1 MTWKRSN
8 RIEDEQSTC
17 VILDPNTWYPSN
29 PTWHNLRCCRI
40 QNKVAAIK
48 LPLTDLS
55 HFRIFTTITF
65 KLGRPTLVRP
75 DLVSLYIRHNF
86 SQQNICILWIYWGT
100 KPFATQFWF
109 FPFCIFWWGS
119 WFCRQ
124 WPVTS
129 GVQGAWGR
137 VGLSCHVFL
146 EKEAWDVLD
155 VQVQDL
161 LKVCTS
167 TSRSWSTSLASLPCL
182 VWEGSSS

>member
-65 KLGRPTLVRP
+65 KLGRPTLVR
-75 DLVSLYIRHNF
+75 LVSLYIRHNF
-86 SQQNICILWIYWGT
+86 FQQKNCIVWIYWDT
-100 KPFATQFWF
+100 KFFATQFWIFLQFVF
-109 FPFCIFWWGS
+109 FGEAVDS
-119 WFCRQ
+119 AGNDQ
-124 WPVTS
+124 WPVVS
-129 GVQGAWGR
+129 RGREPGWGCLAMSFFSR
-137 VGLSCHVFL
+137 KL
-146 EKEAWDVLD
+146 EMYLMYKYKICLKC
-155 VQVQDL
+155 VQVQVGVGVHL
-161 LKVCTS
+161 
-167 TSRSWSTSLASLPCL
+167 
-182 VWEGSSS
+182 